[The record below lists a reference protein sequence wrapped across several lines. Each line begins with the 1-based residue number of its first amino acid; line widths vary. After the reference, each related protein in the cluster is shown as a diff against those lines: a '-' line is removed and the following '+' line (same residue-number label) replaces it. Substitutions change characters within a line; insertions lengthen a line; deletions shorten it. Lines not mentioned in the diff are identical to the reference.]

1 MRERLYTINDK
12 LLSRRDIYMLRRV
25 VTSRDGMYSLQAPE
39 TSWPRLALDMLVL
52 EGLIER
58 ERSMDGRWLDE
69 WTVTESGLRWA
80 HGGLSFDILL
90 TNKP

>member
-1 MRERLYTINDK
+1 MFNDK

-69 WTVTESGLRWA
+69 WTITESGLQWA
-80 HGGLSFDILL
+80 DGGFPL
-90 TNKP
+90 TFS

>member
-1 MRERLYTINDK
+1 MFNDK
-12 LLSRRDIYMLRRV
+12 LLSRRDIYMLRRI

-69 WTVTESGLRWA
+69 WTITEAGLHWA
-80 HGGLSFDILL
+80 DGGIPLTLS
-90 TNKP
+90 